1 MDCETIGQSHQM
13 MNGSSESPLQFLTAA
28 LYNVIHFR
36 SPDSLPYYSVIS
48 IKAQAIRF
56 WFIHTLGLGAW
67 NGAAESTHCFIQ
79 KGALSVSVMEMWEK

>member
-1 MDCETIGQSHQM
+1 MDWETIGQSHQKI
-13 MNGSSESPLQFLTAA
+13 NGSCESPLQFLTAA

-56 WFIHTLGLGAW
+56 
-67 NGAAESTHCFIQ
+67 
-79 KGALSVSVMEMWEK
+79 